1 MGLFDD
7 MLLSYISLL
16 LQLCLPWQTGKR
28 APWQQRLLS
37 QRVLQKPPAPHLQ
50 PADELTG
57 NFLGADSMF
66 RSPDAFTHLL
76 AITKILQEIKENFVP
91 FVLFIPSQALGKF
104 HSIGFL
110 IVKRKSGETQP

>member
-1 MGLFDD
+1 MIIYMIELISPTKRCLVKMGLFDD

-57 NFLGADSMF
+57 
-66 RSPDAFTHLL
+66 
-76 AITKILQEIKENFVP
+76 
-91 FVLFIPSQALGKF
+91 
-104 HSIGFL
+104 
-110 IVKRKSGETQP
+110 

>member
-57 NFLGADSMF
+57 
-66 RSPDAFTHLL
+66 
-76 AITKILQEIKENFVP
+76 
-91 FVLFIPSQALGKF
+91 
-104 HSIGFL
+104 
-110 IVKRKSGETQP
+110 